1 MKRALT
7 RDGRMSFAVALAAVL
22 AIGAPLSGSA
32 EDRGTVRPAYDG
44 LLEGRFQTKVV
55 NIGLERLG
63 FKVDDIRH
71 LEIPSMHVA
80 VVYNDADFIAVHWQ
94 PLQNTYY
101 EE

>member
-1 MKRALT
+1 
-7 RDGRMSFAVALAAVL
+7 MSFAVALAAVL

-63 FKVDDIRH
+63 FKV
-71 LEIPSMHVA
+71 E
-80 VVYNDADFIAVHWQ
+80 
-94 PLQNTYY
+94 
-101 EE
+101 